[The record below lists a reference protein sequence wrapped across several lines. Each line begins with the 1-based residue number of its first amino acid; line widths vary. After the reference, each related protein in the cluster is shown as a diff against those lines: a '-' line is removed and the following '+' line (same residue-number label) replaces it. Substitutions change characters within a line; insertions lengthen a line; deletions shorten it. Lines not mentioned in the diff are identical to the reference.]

1 MPDSFSGL
9 QEIKIT
15 PFLSDFHHID
25 QTWFVVSFLSVVSQP
40 HSTRG
45 LQTMSS
51 LYVIHI
57 FHIFTVYFDLS
68 VNGSKIPI
76 LMFFLRHGELPAVL
90 ACDSFNDTY
99 RR

>member
-25 QTWFVVSFLSVVSQP
+25 QTWFVVSFLSVVSQL

-51 LYVIHI
+51 L
-57 FHIFTVYFDLS
+57 
-68 VNGSKIPI
+68 
-76 LMFFLRHGELPAVL
+76 
-90 ACDSFNDTY
+90 CDSQVAQLSIPYPARNI
-99 RR
+99 